1 MWLNFRSIDVMYIYW
16 PVVLIGLT
24 TVILFL
30 PYRLLYHR
38 ARKWWGFSNVGNP
51 LPLPGLRSNILQ
63 WRLLLSGFYPVEFR
77 DFFMGDMYCSQAYA
91 MGVSYRALTPSTV
104 DM

>member
-1 MWLNFRSIDVMYIYW
+1 MAPVVGGMCFPSRSCDLLSPGQLPSLFLFLLGLFMWLNFRSIDVMYIYW

-38 ARKWWGFSNVGNP
+38 ARKWWAFSNVCNP
-51 LPLPGLRSNILQ
+51 LPLPAFS
-63 WRLLLSGFYPVEFR
+63 F
-77 DFFMGDMYCSQAYA
+77 
-91 MGVSYRALTPSTV
+91 
-104 DM
+104 